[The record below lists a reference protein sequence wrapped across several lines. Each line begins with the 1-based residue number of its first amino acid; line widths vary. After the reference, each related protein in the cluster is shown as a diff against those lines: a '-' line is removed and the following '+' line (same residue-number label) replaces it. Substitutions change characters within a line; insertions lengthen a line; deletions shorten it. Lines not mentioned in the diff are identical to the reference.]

1 MFISCQ
7 EVIDNQNILL
17 HADVMWD
24 LSKLCAM
31 YLMSNILST
40 NFEVCHE
47 DITVSKQTCQNMLT
61 LMSAVTV
68 IFQRYLKKNNTETQ
82 VRFDNNIFEEI
93 KLFS

>member
-7 EVIDNQNILL
+7 EAIDNQNILL
-17 HADVMWD
+17 QPDVMWN

-40 NFEVCHE
+40 NFEACHGE
-47 DITVSKQTCQNMLT
+47 ITVSKQTYQNMLT
-61 LMSAVTV
+61 LMSAL

-82 VRFDNNIFEEI
+82 VRFENNIFEEI
-93 KLFS
+93 KLFSL